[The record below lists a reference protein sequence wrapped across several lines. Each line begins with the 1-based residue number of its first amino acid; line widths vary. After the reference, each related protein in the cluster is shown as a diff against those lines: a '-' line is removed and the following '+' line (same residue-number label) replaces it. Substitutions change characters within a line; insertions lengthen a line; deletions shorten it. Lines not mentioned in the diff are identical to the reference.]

1 MSDLQKGFYSFR
13 AFDDPFRGMDNILR
27 TFLYDKPFSVV
38 SINQEKE
45 KHNFSTRHWQEIVKD
60 DKAILVYDVHG
71 IDKSDLKVTKTSE
84 DGMSY
89 ITIEGKTKNEIL
101 DCDMEVKTRW
111 MIPYRQFKKPTK
123 KIENGLLYVFVESDK
138 TEEEVEEI

>member
-1 MSDLQKGFYSFR
+1 MTNLQKGFYNFR
-13 AFDDPFRGMDNILR
+13 AFDDPFKGMDNILR

-71 IDKSDLKVTKTSE
+71 FSGNELSVKKITE

-101 DCDMEVKTRW
+101 DCDMEIKTRW
-111 MIPYRQFKKPTK
+111 VIPYRQFKKPTK
-123 KIENGLLYVFVESDK
+123 KIENGLLYVFVECDK